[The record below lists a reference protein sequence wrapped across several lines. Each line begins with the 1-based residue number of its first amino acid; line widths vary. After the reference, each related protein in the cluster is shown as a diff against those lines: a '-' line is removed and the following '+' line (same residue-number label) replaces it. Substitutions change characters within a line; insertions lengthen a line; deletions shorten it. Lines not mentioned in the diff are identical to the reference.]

1 MYDSSEAFAV
11 AIKPDKYLLGQ
22 RGASIKVASWD
33 VRHYV
38 RAYRTDKRRFT
49 GVQKDIDRSFETICS
64 KRDVQKLISE
74 VFVIP
79 HLSGVDANNQIDVFV
94 NEHGGPGIQHLG
106 LNTSNICLSK
116 KSMQSNGVAFIE
128 PPPTYYTQS
137 GKLDDIVKAGEHL
150 TYVVFVKNCNLGFA
164 SNSDKFH

>member
-1 MYDSSEAFAV
+1 M
-11 AIKPDKYLLGQ
+11 
-22 RGASIKVASWD
+22 ASWD
-33 VRHYV
+33 VRQYA
-38 RAYRTDKRRFT
+38 RAYRTDKRRH
-49 GVQKDIDRSFETICS
+49 RSFETICS